1 MPAVLS
7 LWHFDIHKVLHKEV
21 ITLCPPKCPLFNL
34 LCGTCHYYFCYHYYY
49 YFWFSF
55 NQPQTLDYA
64 GFPKDLQRRDI
75 VHHWVILHRWQ
86 WTELVAAPVIE
97 ISCMMTISSVSVY
110 IHDACK
116 DISLLSSHAS
126 SLQLFADLP
135 HNLSVYWR
143 LFLRVLSQWTFTDKV
158 FLSLCC
164 YPHGADVWSALFAVV
179 WLTRFLFCYSTC
191 PLVQKKP
198 SWNNEH

>member
-1 MPAVLS
+1 VRAVLS

-21 ITLCPPKCPLFNL
+21 ITLCLPKCPLFNL
-34 LCGTCHYYFCYHYYY
+34 LCGTCRYFFCYHYYY
-49 YFWFSF
+49 YFRFSF
-55 NQPQTLDYA
+55 NQPQALDYT

-75 VHHWVILHRWQ
+75 MHHWVILHRWQ

-97 ISCMMTISSVSVY
+97 ISCMMTILSVSVY

-116 DISLLSSHAS
+116 DISPLSSHAS

-143 LFLRVLSQWTFTDKV
+143 LFLRVLSRWTFTDKV
-158 FLSLCC
+158 FC
-164 YPHGADVWSALFAVV
+164 HAVAIHMEQ
-179 WLTRFLFCYSTC
+179 TC
-191 PLVQKKP
+191 GPL
-198 SWNNEH
+198 